1 MCAPRALPLLGVLPA
16 VVVAGA
22 GCISQTH
29 TPYRGTRAP
38 RTLAAASPS
47 PRSRPPVGITA
58 EADWGTRTHATLR
71 LRRPPPCGDAP
82 GDDPAAIAY
91 LSRTPG
97 PKPWVIVLPIWGSSI
112 YPSHKIVRRLTAG
125 TVGAGTNVL
134 WIQGRAGLVR
144 YDVLER
150 AASEPEFLAEVARTA
165 SCIDA
170 TAEDVRSF
178 IDWVMAQPETDPR
191 RVGIVGF
198 SIGAIVGS
206 LVMGRDQRLATG
218 VFVMVGGHLDEILA
232 YCKWDERKVR
242 EHVRQAF
249 GWTPERLRNVIA
261 PPLSPV
267 DPVAVAGNIDPA
279 DVLYI
284 DSGYDGCIPRSA
296 RDDLW
301 NAMGQPERVTIGYDH
316 KNSFLTMTFLGGN
329 STTDRIV
336 DFLCRRLGTDE
347 RRTPRPAG
355 AVVPSARKQ

>member
-1 MCAPRALPLLGVLPA
+1 MRAPRVVPLLAILPA
-16 VVVAGA
+16 VVVAAA

-29 TPYRGTRAP
+29 LPYRGTRAP
-38 RTLAAASPS
+38 RTLAAASRT
-47 PRSRPPVGITA
+47 PRPRPPADITV
-58 EADWGTRTHATLR
+58 EADGGTRTHAILR
-71 LRRPPPCGDAP
+71 LRRPPPCGDAA

-91 LSRTPG
+91 VSRTPG
-97 PKPWVIVLPIWGSSI
+97 PRPWVIVLPIWGSST
-112 YPSHKIVRRLTAG
+112 YPSHKIVRRLTG
-125 TVGAGTNVL
+125 GREGAGTNVL
-134 WIQGRAGLVR
+134 WVQGHAGLVR
-144 YDVLER
+144 YDALER

-178 IDWVMAQPETDPR
+178 IDWVMAQPGTDPR

-198 SIGAIVGS
+198 SIGGIVGS

-249 GWTPERLRNVIA
+249 GWTPEQLRSVIA
-261 PPLSPV
+261 APLSIV
-267 DPVAVAGNIDPA
+267 DPVPVAGSIDPA

-284 DSGYDGCIPRSA
+284 DSGHDGCIPRSA

-301 NAMGQPERVTIGYDH
+301 NAMGRPERVTLGYDH

-336 DFLCRRLGTDE
+336 DFLRRHLGTGE
-347 RRTPRPAG
+347 PCTARPAG
-355 AVVPSARKQ
+355 AVSPSAWKP